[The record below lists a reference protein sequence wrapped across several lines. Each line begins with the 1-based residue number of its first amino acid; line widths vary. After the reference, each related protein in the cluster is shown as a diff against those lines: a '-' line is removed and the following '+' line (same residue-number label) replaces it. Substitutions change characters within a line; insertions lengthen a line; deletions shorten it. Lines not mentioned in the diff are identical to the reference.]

1 MTPTGVREVSTLGL
15 MTPAGFPEVPIR
27 GLMTPTG
34 LPDDRPLEIPSDP
47 MIDRWIVALRRRTHT
62 TAAAFLV
69 GEGDDVLLRSLAC
82 DSEVAADELQTRAPV
97 VVDDRV
103 VGWAAIAGKRS
114 EEREQALEDTAAA
127 IATVIRLLS
136 ADHETERIRDLLA
149 SQSRVHE
156 LIARA
161 APLTEALDE
170 LTRGIE
176 RYDPS
181 VLPCV
186 VLLDRESSTLHPG
199 SGPSLPP
206 AWLAA
211 LDGAVIGPNIG
222 TCGAAAWSGKLT
234 ITEDIALDPKWA
246 PIREPALRLG
256 LRHCWSMP
264 FKSADGDV
272 LGTLA
277 FYGHQP
283 RAPGPEHL
291 SLMDVSARL
300 ASIAIERHR
309 TMEQLRHDARHDG
322 LTGLANRTAIFEH
335 LDEAIAHAHGRRR
348 VAVLFVDLDGLK
360 ALNDTFGHDRADEM
374 IREVGARLAGAVR
387 PSDFVGRFGGDEFV
401 VIAEGVRTKDEAAE
415 IGTRLLEVVSEPL
428 PGVDGIVVT
437 ASIGIAVLGNASD
450 AREALREADTAM
462 YAAKR
467 SGRDRVRFFEGKQPA
482 RTGRHLALGRELGEA
497 LARGEMRLVFQPVFD
512 AADSEIMGVE
522 ALLRWNSR
530 KFGEVAPTEF
540 IPVAEETGVIVP
552 LGAWVLRESCETIV
566 AINRETGRALELGVN
581 VSPHQVTRAGFARA
595 VRQTLAHAELPANL
609 LTLEITETALLRP
622 DAVML
627 RTMGELEEFGVRIVL
642 DDLGTAGSS
651 LAWLRR
657 HPLHAI
663 KIDRS
668 FVSGLPGDVR
678 DEAVIAGVIGISKA
692 LGCTVTAEG
701 VETDEQLKALRA
713 LGCERIQGFLLAR
726 PLAPE
731 ALTELLLREGVPA

>member
-1 MTPTGVREVSTLGL
+1 MTQAVLR
-15 MTPAGFPEVPIR
+15 
-27 GLMTPTG
+27 
-34 LPDDRPLEIPSDP
+34 DDRTLEIPADP
-47 MIDRWIVALRRRTHT
+47 MIDRWIVALRRRTHAH
-62 TAAAFLV
+62 AAAFLV
-69 GEGDDVLLRSLAC
+69 REGDDVLIRSLAC
-82 DSEVAADELQTRAPV
+82 DSQMTADELQTRAPV
-97 VVDDRV
+97 IVGDRV
-103 VGWAAIAGKRS
+103 VGWAAIAGEHS
-114 EEREQALEDTAAA
+114 DEREQALEDTAAA

-136 ADHETERIRDLLA
+136 ADHEAERIRDLLA
-149 SQSRVHE
+149 SQNRVHE

-161 APLTEALDE
+161 APLKEALDE
-170 LTRGIE
+170 LTGGIQ

-206 AWLAA
+206 EWLAA

-222 TCGAAAWSGKLT
+222 TCGAAAWTGELT

-246 PIREPALRLG
+246 PIREPALRLK
-256 LRHCWSMP
+256 LHHCWSMP
-264 FKSADGDV
+264 FKSPDGDV

-277 FYGHQP
+277 LYGHEP
-283 RAPGPEHL
+283 RAPKPEHL
-291 SLMDVSARL
+291 ALMDVSAQL

-335 LDEAIAHAHGRRR
+335 LDEAIAQARGRRR

-360 ALNDTFGHDRADEM
+360 TLNDTFGHDRADEM
-374 IREVGARLAGAVR
+374 IREVGARLAGALR

-401 VIAEGVRTKDEAAE
+401 VIAEGVRSKDEAAE
-415 IGTRLLEVVSEPL
+415 IGTRLLEAVSEPL
-428 PGVDGIVVT
+428 PGVEGIVVT

-450 AREALREADTAM
+450 AREALREADSAM

-482 RTGRHLALGRELGEA
+482 RTGRHLVLARELGDA
-497 LARGEMRLVFQPVFD
+497 LARDEMRLVFQPVFD
-512 AADSEIMGVE
+512 AADSEIVAVE

-530 KFGEVAPTEF
+530 KFGEVAPAEF
-540 IPVAEETGVIVP
+540 IPVAEETGAIVT

-566 AINRETGRALELGVN
+566 SINRETGRALELGVN
-581 VSPHQVTRAGFARA
+581 VSPHQIVRAGFARA
-595 VRQTLAHAELPANL
+595 VRQTLVHAELPANL
-609 LTLEITETALLRP
+609 LTLEITESALLAP
-622 DAVML
+622 DPVML
-627 RTMGELEEFGVRIVL
+627 RTLLELEELGVRIVL

-678 DEAVIAGVIGISKA
+678 DEAVVAGVIGISKA
-692 LGCTVTAEG
+692 LGATVTAEG
-701 VETDEQLKALRA
+701 VETEEQLEALRA

-731 ALTELLLREGVPA
+731 ALTELLLGAAVTA